1 MKHFIS
7 SEERVMKKRKILAGA
22 ILAGSFGATS
32 ANAALKGQWIGDNYT
47 AGNWSDSSGN
57 NNTATAVGAPVA
69 TPLAFGT
76 HKGVT
81 LNGTSYF
88 TVPNTA
94 SSLLGATSLTLAAA
108 FNPTAPQTSSG
119 GQFWQN
125 AGLIG
130 NEQGG
135 SVNDWGMS
143 IGTTG
148 PTATP
153 PLVTTGSFGVG
164 NPADV
169 TITSGAINLAAPHVL
184 VATWKNTGVETLY
197 LDGVQVA
204 TNTAVS
210 TTPRDAVNTVAAFAL
225 GANLALANG
234 DLKPFIGSIA
244 ELRVYDDTTVDP
256 VALSNTL
263 SSTYAPEPGSL
274 ALIGVGGLA
283 LLRRRRR
290 AV

>member
-1 MKHFIS
+1 MKNRKALAAAVVAGILGAS
-7 SEERVMKKRKILAGA
+7 SAH
-22 ILAGSFGATS
+22 
-32 ANAALKGQWIGDNYT
+32 AALKGQWIADNYT
-47 AGNWSDSSGN
+47 SGNWSDSTAN
-57 NNTATAVGAPVA
+57 NNTATAVGTPVL
-69 TPLAFGT
+69 TPNAFGT
-76 HKGVT
+76 HAGVT
-81 LNGTSYF
+81 LTGTSYF

-94 SSLLGATSLTLAAA
+94 SSLLGATSLTLAAV
-108 FNPTAPQTSSG
+108 FNPTGPQTSSG

-135 SVNDWGMS
+135 SVNDWGLS

-148 PTATP
+148 PAATP
-153 PLVTTGSFGVG
+153 PLLTTGSFGVG
-164 NPADV
+164 NPTDV

-184 VATWKNTGVETLY
+184 VATWQNTGVETLY
-197 LDGVQVA
+197 LDGVEVA
-204 TNTAVS
+204 QNTSVS

-234 DLKPFIGSIA
+234 DLKPFIGSLA

-274 ALIGVGGLA
+274 ALLSVGGLA
-283 LLRRRRR
+283 LLRRRRK

>member
-1 MKHFIS
+1 M
-7 SEERVMKKRKILAGA
+7 RKRKILAGA
-22 ILAGSFGATS
+22 VLAGMLGATS

-47 AGNWSDSSGN
+47 SGNWSDSSGN
-57 NNTATAVGAPVA
+57 NNTATAVGTPVS
-69 TPLAFGT
+69 TPGAFGT

-108 FNPTAPQTSSG
+108 FNPTVPQTSSG

-153 PLVTTGSFGVG
+153 PLVTTGNFGVG
-164 NPADV
+164 NPTDV
-169 TITSGAINLAAPHVL
+169 TITSTAINLAAPHVL

-204 TNTAVS
+204 QNTAVS
-210 TTPRDAVNTVAAFAL
+210 TNPRDAVNTVAAFAL

-234 DLKPFIGSIA
+234 DLKPFIGSLA
-244 ELRVYDDTTVDP
+244 ELRVYDDTTIDP

-283 LLRRRRR
+283 LLRRRRK
-290 AV
+290 AM